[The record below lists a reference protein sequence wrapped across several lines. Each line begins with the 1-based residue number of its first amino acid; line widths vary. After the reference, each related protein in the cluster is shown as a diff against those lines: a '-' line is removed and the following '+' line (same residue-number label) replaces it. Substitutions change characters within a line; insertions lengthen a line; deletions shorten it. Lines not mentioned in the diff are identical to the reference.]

1 MTLEQLR
8 CLVALAEHGSF
19 TRAAQALHLSQPAL
33 SLQIARLERELGVE
47 LLDRSQRPLRP
58 TEVGERILHQA
69 RQVLEAL
76 EGIRALARGEAW
88 AGPLRLGVIPTVGP
102 YLLPRLLPR
111 FREAFPGVGLEV
123 AELLTPAILA
133 GLAEGRL
140 DGGLVATEEEAPGVQ
155 REALAQEAFYLY
167 LAPGHPLLAREAVHP
182 LEVPIGEAW
191 VLGEGHCFREQ
202 VLLVC
207 RPELQGVQLYRFD
220 GGSLD
225 TLVRLVDGVGGLT
238 FLPEMALWTLAPDQR
253 ARVRP
258 FLPPSPG
265 RTLYLLF
272 RRGSL
277 KAPLLQALKPLL
289 LATLRG

>member
-1 MTLEQLR
+1 MPYL
-8 CLVALAEHGSF
+8 AL
-19 TRAAQALHLSQPAL
+19 LN
-33 SLQIARLERELGVE
+33 LERELGVG
-47 LLDRSQRPLRP
+47 LFDRSQRPLRP

-207 RPELQGVQLYRFD
+207 RPELQGVQPYRFD

-238 FLPEMALWTLAPDQR
+238 FLPGMALWTLAPDQR